1 MAFVVFA
8 NHFDLTMTAMAV
20 IEDGG
25 RIHTHNPRLKAAL
38 QETPLDEIE
47 DMFNTQ
53 AYMVGKFSDAEALEI
68 YEKAWKK

>member
-1 MAFVVFA
+1 MAFVIFA
-8 NHFDLTMTAMAV
+8 AHKDFTFSPMAV

-25 RIHTHNPRLKAAL
+25 RIHTNNPRLKAAL